1 MWEGVKQDI
10 VNLDTR
16 EAEGNEIADL
26 YAEAEQ
32 WKEFHILHNYLL
44 GDANVDGEVSV
55 ADITAITNYQLE
67 IESDQFDAFLAD
79 VNQDGEVGLPTSPW

>member
-1 MWEGVKQDI
+1 VKQDI

-32 WKEFHILHNYLL
+32 WQEFHILHNYLL

-55 ADITAITNYQLE
+55 ADVTAL
-67 IESDQFDAFLAD
+67 
-79 VNQDGEVGLPTSPW
+79 VNILMEQE